1 MKFVKNLRTGD
12 ILELPDM
19 IADILIRDSMS
30 CIELSRWRALAQLI
44 LKQNNKRRKRNE
56 L

>member
-12 ILELPDM
+12 ILELPDT
-19 IADILIRDSMS
+19 IADMILRDSMS
-30 CIELSRWRALAQLI
+30 CIELSRWKALAQLT
-44 LKQNNKRRKRNE
+44 LKKNRRRKRNE